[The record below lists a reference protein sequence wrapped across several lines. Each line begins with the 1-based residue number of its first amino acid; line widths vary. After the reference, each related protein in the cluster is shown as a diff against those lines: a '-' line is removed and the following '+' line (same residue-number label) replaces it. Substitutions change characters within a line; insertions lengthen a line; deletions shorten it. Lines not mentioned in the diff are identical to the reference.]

1 MSSLLELHLSAAREE
16 AQTILRWRQFDAA
29 WNTREH
35 RKFGVEDF
43 MELGLRGRVA
53 IVAAASK
60 GLGRAVAE
68 ELAREGAE
76 IAICAR
82 TAADLAQAA
91 ARIQAAGGR
100 EVFWQAVNV
109 GNGAE
114 VTRFVA
120 DVEKRFGRVDI
131 CVTNAGGPPSK
142 PFKATTSEDW
152 KTWTDQL
159 LMSVV
164 NFAQEVLPRMERNNW
179 GRFLTITSYS
189 VKQPV
194 EGLLLSNA
202 LRAGV
207 TGLVRTLANEYAAHG
222 ITVNNV
228 CPGYTRTD
236 RLDDLA
242 GMMAERTGASTEEIF
257 AGWKK
262 IIPAGRL
269 GTPEEF
275 ASVVTFLASE
285 RASYI
290 NGVSLTIDGGTTR
303 SLL

>member
-1 MSSLLELHLSAAREE
+1 
-16 AQTILRWRQFDAA
+16 
-29 WNTREH
+29 
-35 RKFGVEDF
+35 
-43 MELGLRGRVA
+43 
-53 IVAAASK
+53 
-60 GLGRAVAE
+60 LGRAVAE

-82 TAADLAQAA
+82 TAADLEKAA
-91 ARIQAAGGR
+91 AQIRTAGGR
-100 EVFWQAVNV
+100 EVFWKAVDVGQAEDVS
-109 GNGAE
+109 
-114 VTRFVA
+114 RFVG

-131 CVTNAGGPPSK
+131 CVTNTGGPPSK
-142 PFKATTSEDW
+142 LFSATTNEDW
-152 KTWTDQL
+152 QVWTDQL
-159 LMSVV
+159 LMSTVY
-164 NFAQEVLPRMERNNW
+164 FAQETLPRMQKNQW

-194 EGLLLSNA
+194 EGLLLSNS

-242 GMMAERTGASTEEIF
+242 GMMAARTGATPEQVF

-262 IIPAGRL
+262 LIPAGRL
-269 GTPEEF
+269 GRPEEF
-275 ASVVTFLASE
+275 AAVVAFLASE
-285 RASYI
+285 KASYV

>member
-1 MSSLLELHLSAAREE
+1 M
-16 AQTILRWRQFDAA
+16 D
-29 WNTREH
+29 
-35 RKFGVEDF
+35 
-43 MELGLRGRVA
+43 LGLRGRVA

-76 IAICAR
+76 IVICSR
-82 TAADLAQAA
+82 TAADLEKAA
-91 ARIQAAGGR
+91 TRIQSLGGR
-100 EVFWQAVNV
+100 EVFWQPVDVADAGAV
-109 GNGAE
+109 A
-114 VTRFVA
+114 RFVEA
-120 DVEKRFGRVDI
+120 VEERFGRVDI
-131 CVTNAGGPPSK
+131 CVTNTGGPPSK
-142 PFKATTSEDW
+142 LFAATTNEDW
-152 KTWTDQL
+152 RAWTEQL

-164 NFAQEVLPRMERNNW
+164 YFAQAVLPRMQKNRW

-194 EGLLLSNA
+194 EGLLLSNS

-207 TGLVRTLANEYAAHG
+207 VGLMRTLANEYGAHG

-242 GMMAERTGASTEEIF
+242 GMMAARTGTSAEEVL

-262 IIPAGRL
+262 LIPAERL

-275 ASVVTFLASE
+275 ASVVAFLVSE
-285 RASYI
+285 PASYV
-290 NGVSLTIDGGTTR
+290 NGVSLAVDGGTTR

>member
-1 MSSLLELHLSAAREE
+1 M
-16 AQTILRWRQFDAA
+16 D
-29 WNTREH
+29 
-35 RKFGVEDF
+35 
-43 MELGLRGRVA
+43 LGLKGRVA

-76 IAICAR
+76 VAICSR
-82 TAADLAQAA
+82 TALDLQAA
-91 ARIQAAGGR
+91 AERIRTAGGR
-100 EVFWQAVNV
+100 EAYWQAVDV
-109 GNGAE
+109 SRAAE
-114 VTRFVA
+114 IRDFVEQ
-120 DVEKRFGRVDI
+120 VEKRFGRVDI
-131 CVTNAGGPPSK
+131 CVTNTGGPPSK
-142 PFKATTSEDW
+142 LFEATSEEDW
-152 KTWTDQL
+152 RTWFDQL
-159 LMSVV
+159 LMSAVY
-164 NFAQEVLPRMERNNW
+164 FAQETLPRMKKNQW

-194 EGLLLSNA
+194 EGLLLSNS

-207 TGLVRTLANEYAAHG
+207 TGLVRTLANEYAKYG

-242 GMMAERTGASTEEIF
+242 GMMASRTGATPAQVYE
-257 AGWKK
+257 GWEKS
-262 IIPAGRL
+262 IPAGRL
-269 GTPEEF
+269 GRPEEF

-285 RASYI
+285 RASYV

>member
-1 MSSLLELHLSAAREE
+1 M
-16 AQTILRWRQFDAA
+16 D
-29 WNTREH
+29 
-35 RKFGVEDF
+35 
-43 MELGLRGRVA
+43 LGLRGRVA

-82 TAADLAQAA
+82 TTADLERAA
-91 ARIQAAGGR
+91 AQIKAAGGR
-100 EVFWQAVNV
+100 EIFWKAVDV
-109 GNGAE
+109 GKAE
-114 VTRFVA
+114 EVKQFVNDA
-120 DVEKRFGRVDI
+120 EQRFGRVDI
-131 CVTNAGGPPSK
+131 CVTNTGGPPSK
-142 PFKATTSEDW
+142 LFSATTNEDW
-152 KTWTDQL
+152 RLWTDQL
-159 LMSVV
+159 LMSTVY
-164 NFAQEVLPRMERNNW
+164 FAQETLPRMQKNQW

-194 EGLLLSNA
+194 EGLLLSNS

-207 TGLVRTLANEYAAHG
+207 TGLVRTLANEYGAHG

-242 GMMAERTGASTEEIF
+242 GMMASRTGATPEEVF

-262 IIPAGRL
+262 LIPAGRL
-269 GTPEEF
+269 GRPEEF
-275 ASVVTFLASE
+275 AAVVTFLASE
-285 RASYI
+285 KASYV